1 MIQRSVCIHA
11 HFYQPSRE
19 DPLTG
24 EIPVELGA
32 SPYDNWNDRI
42 FADCYAPNAAIGNF
56 EKISFNLG
64 PTLTKWMRTKE
75 PQTLAQIIAADRE
88 NIKHFGVG
96 NAMAQPY
103 HHSILPLATRREK
116 KIQVA
121 WGIADFVHTFGHHP
135 EGMWLP
141 ETAVDL
147 ETLDI
152 LAEQGIRFT
161 VLAPWQAEGV
171 IPNPYQPY
179 LVNTSNGRSIAV
191 FFYDS
196 GLSSEISFDPAATL
210 NADGFVQRSVHPRFS
225 TGDAPELI
233 MLASDGELYGHHQAF
248 REKFLAR
255 LLETSLQAEGYE
267 PSFPALWLSRNEIH
281 DTITI
286 KGNTSWSCHHGVQR
300 WKGECG
306 CTEGGSWKAPLRQAI
321 NTVADQIES
330 AFEEYAGKIINDPW
344 RAVEEYARVM
354 LDQISADSWLTE
366 QCGDRLNLE
375 QKLHLKS
382 LFEAQVERQKMFTS
396 CGWFFEDFD
405 RIEPRN
411 NVIYAA
417 HAVWLAERVCR
428 QDLYS
433 EAIRA
438 FGEVCSPRTGLKG
451 DDVFSGAYYR
461 FSHRS

>member
-152 LAEQGIRFT
+152 LA
-161 VLAPWQAEGV
+161 
-171 IPNPYQPY
+171 
-179 LVNTSNGRSIAV
+179 
-191 FFYDS
+191 
-196 GLSSEISFDPAATL
+196 
-210 NADGFVQRSVHPRFS
+210 
-225 TGDAPELI
+225 
-233 MLASDGELYGHHQAF
+233 
-248 REKFLAR
+248 
-255 LLETSLQAEGYE
+255 
-267 PSFPALWLSRNEIH
+267 
-281 DTITI
+281 
-286 KGNTSWSCHHGVQR
+286 
-300 WKGECG
+300 
-306 CTEGGSWKAPLRQAI
+306 
-321 NTVADQIES
+321 
-330 AFEEYAGKIINDPW
+330 
-344 RAVEEYARVM
+344 
-354 LDQISADSWLTE
+354 
-366 QCGDRLNLE
+366 
-375 QKLHLKS
+375 
-382 LFEAQVERQKMFTS
+382 
-396 CGWFFEDFD
+396 
-405 RIEPRN
+405 
-411 NVIYAA
+411 
-417 HAVWLAERVCR
+417 
-428 QDLYS
+428 
-433 EAIRA
+433 
-438 FGEVCSPRTGLKG
+438 
-451 DDVFSGAYYR
+451 
-461 FSHRS
+461 